1 KCPRCEKPVY
11 FAEQAKAN
19 GKSWHKP
26 CLTCKHCNKR
36 LDSTNLTNKDDEIY
50 CKSCYG
56 KAFGPK
62 GYGFGGGAGTLSM
75 DTGKRGE
82 IPCTAPLIP
91 NPLTIGG
98 PSLMTSEAINDIN
111 GFFGGGEK
119 CPRCSKT
126 VYKAEERLA
135 IGKKWH
141 KSCLTC
147 KCCNKSLDS
156 TNLADKDGEIYCKG
170 CYGKNFGPK
179 GYGYGGGAGAL

>member
-1 KCPRCEKPVY
+1 MPDKCPRCEKPVY

-98 PSLMTSEAINDIN
+98 PCVP
-111 GFFGGGEK
+111 GG
-119 CPRCSKT
+119 CPRCGKR
-126 VYKAEERLA
+126 VYDPEKQASS
-135 IGKKWH
+135 GQVWH
-141 KSCLTC
+141 AMCFKC
-147 KCCNKSLDS
+147 KECNHRLDS
-156 TNLADKDGEIYCKG
+156 TTVNDHEREIYCNSCYKKLFCIKG
-170 CYGKNFGPK
+170 FGF
-179 GYGYGGGAGAL
+179 GIGAGALNFTQ